1 MTVRNPSSNDLAVL
15 DSALADAAYSPE
27 EIALLER
34 VLDDVCTRAA
44 GHVQLSEGVR
54 TLLACAILEGT
65 LLGFRDRERL
75 AGFALRVL
83 PRFRDGL
90 DRASPEA

>member
-1 MTVRNPSSNDLAVL
+1 VTVRNPGFNDLSVL
-15 DSALADAAYSPE
+15 ESALADAAYSPE

-34 VLDDVCTRAA
+34 VLDDVCIRAA
-44 GHVQLSEGVR
+44 GHVQLTEGVR
-54 TLLACAILEGT
+54 TLLACAILEGA

-83 PRFRDGL
+83 PRFRDGHR
-90 DRASPEA
+90 RASPEV